1 VPRTETILD
10 PTTGPVAEFASY
22 LRAQRKRAGIT
33 YRELAART
41 VRSGSGVP
49 YSHAHMV
56 RAAKGDQL
64 PSWPVAKAYLEGCG
78 ITSPRFLRLWEALWE
93 AANNAVAAIK
103 DPDHGISGSLQH
115 VTTSLGFG
123 EHLRA
128 LSERK
133 GLPTLRALADL
144 TGIPKSTLAEWFSG
158 QRLPSVKRLYDFAE
172 ALGTTSKEQS
182 ELWQVRDRLARGE
195 EDRSST
201 RALLN
206 LLREQL
212 DRTRPETADTTW
224 RLALAMFQAGEQRL
238 HNDRVFVSWS
248 AGQRQPSGLVVD
260 GRHRASSRAEL
271 HIARERAELLAQ
283 KLQANTARAH
293 AQTDAADAE
302 LAEAVA
308 LVQRLRGQ
316 ETERQHRSA

>member
-1 VPRTETILD
+1 MPRTETALD
-10 PTTGPVAEFASY
+10 PTTGPVAEFASK
-22 LRAQRKRAGIT
+22 LRDQRKRAGIT

-41 VRSGSGVP
+41 VRPGTNRP

-56 RAAKGDQL
+56 RAAKGDEL
-64 PSWPVAKAYLEGCG
+64 PSWPVTKAYLVGCG
-78 ITSPRFLRLWEALWE
+78 ITSPRFLRLWEALWD
-93 AANNAVAAIK
+93 AASNAVAAIK
-103 DPDHGISGSLQH
+103 DPDHGTSGSLQH
-115 VTTSLGFG
+115 VTTLLGFG

-133 GLPTLRALADL
+133 GLPTLRELEHL
-144 TGIPKSTLAEWFSG
+144 TGVPKSTLSEWFSG

-172 ALGTTSKEQS
+172 ALGATEKEQT

-212 DRTRPETADTTW
+212 DRTRPEKADETW

-238 HNDRVFVSWS
+238 HNDRVFVSS
-248 AGQRQPSGLVVD
+248 ITGHRQPRPGSVAAD
-260 GRHRASSRAEL
+260 GRHRASSGAEL
-271 HIARERAELLAQ
+271 YAARERAEQLAAR
-283 KLQANTARAH
+283 LQATREMAAE
-293 AQTDAADAE
+293 AEKELADAA
-302 LAEAVA
+302 A
-308 LVQRLRGQ
+308 LVHTLRNR
-316 ETERQHRSA
+316 ERGITVPVG